1 VSSTPS
7 HGLCNKSLSCL
18 TLYGVEQTT
27 LGIRLLRLILNVSS
41 ASSEGLGLNKSMVVH
56 VYLSYL
62 YLCITGLTLGTSGGR
77 VVTMSHCTQ
86 QHQELRVI
94 DGCCR
99 RRLASLTCWWWQCR
113 RKECRLRRRSPR
125 SGLLTLAALLPR
137 SLYRLW
143 SCSTAHGG
151 RVL

>member
-1 VSSTPS
+1 M
-7 HGLCNKSLSCL
+7 
-18 TLYGVEQTT
+18 EQTT
-27 LGIRLLRLILNVSS
+27 LGIRLLRLILNVLS

-99 RRLASLTCWWWQCR
+99 RRLASLTCW
-113 RKECRLRRRSPR
+113 
-125 SGLLTLAALLPR
+125 
-137 SLYRLW
+137 
-143 SCSTAHGG
+143 
-151 RVL
+151 